1 MTPAQIALVQTTYK
15 SIAPI
20 ADTAA
25 QLFYGKLFELDPTL
39 KPLFKGDMR
48 EQGRKLMMMI
58 GTAVAG
64 LSDLPR
70 LVPAVQALGKRHA
83 GYGVLPQHFDTVGSA
98 LLWTL
103 EQGLGSAFTAEAKA
117 AWTETYLTLAAV
129 MKQAAYGQSQAPGQA
144 A

>member
-1 MTPAQIALVQTTYK
+1 MTPEQIAIVQTTFK
-15 SIAPI
+15 SVAPI
-20 ADTAA
+20 SDTAA

-70 LVPAVQALGKRHA
+70 LVPAVQALGKRHT
-83 GYGVLPQHFDTVGSA
+83 GYGVLPQHFDTVGTA

-103 EQGLGSAFTAEAKA
+103 EQGLGPAFTAEARA
-117 AWTETYLTLAAV
+117 AWAETYMTLAAV
-129 MKQAAYGQSQAPGQA
+129 MKQAAYGEGQA

>member
-1 MTPAQIALVQTTYK
+1 MTPEQIAVVQTTFK
-15 SIAPI
+15 GVGPI
-20 ADTAA
+20 SDTAA

-64 LSDLPR
+64 LNDLPR

-83 GYGVLPQHFDTVGSA
+83 GYGVLPQHFDTVGAA

-103 EQGLGSAFTAEAKA
+103 EQGLGPAFTAEAKA
-117 AWTETYLTLAAV
+117 AWTETYMTLAAV
-129 MKQAAYGQSQAPGQA
+129 MKQAAYGPGQTV
-144 A
+144 